1 MIRASNKAGLA
12 GIDVGEGERDA
23 KEVELSRLI
32 PLVMVGREWGEECE
46 REDGKG
52 GEEAR
57 EVDPVRL
64 PGSWLRQV
72 GV

>member
-1 MIRASNKAGLA
+1 MIRASNRAGLA
-12 GIDVGEGERDA
+12 GIEVGEGERDA

-32 PLVMVGREWGEECE
+32 PLVMVGREWREGCE
-46 REDGKG
+46 RECGKG
-52 GEEAR
+52 GEKAR
-57 EVDPVRL
+57 EADPVRL